1 MKVRTKKEPQRETLS
16 CCGEEERPRPWMPT
30 RAWMSEFSDSSVTT
44 EIRSTLEHPTN
55 TKREFEGLGET
66 KVEQREHDSNPILFT
81 FTTLR
86 VRAIV
91 TDRQTERESECSLFF
106 CYVMCVAGAKIM
118 SVPLLPIIHH
128 AISIWIL
135 FFLVVY

>member
-1 MKVRTKKEPQRETLS
+1 MKVRKRERETLS

-44 EIRSTLEHPTN
+44 EICSTLEHPAD

-91 TDRQTERESECSLFF
+91 TDRQTDRESVFLLCYYVCGWRQDYVYVCPTLANHSSHNIHMDFF
-106 CYVMCVAGAKIM
+106 
-118 SVPLLPIIHH
+118 
-128 AISIWIL
+128 L
-135 FFLVVY
+135 FFLVLY

>member
-1 MKVRTKKEPQRETLS
+1 MS

-30 RAWMSEFSDSSVTT
+30 RAWMSEFSDSSVTI
-44 EIRSTLEHPTN
+44 EICSTLEHPAD
-55 TKREFEGLGET
+55 TKREFEGLGEI

-91 TDRQTERESECSLFF
+91 TDRQRERVLCFS
-106 CYVMCVAGAKIM
+106 VMLCVAGAKIM

-128 AISIWIL
+128 TISTCIL
-135 FFLVVY
+135 FF